1 MGILNRVSNT
11 YKTGVVS
18 HLNTQPFTSILK
30 IFGFGQRKSPLE
42 LKMKFVVALMMMTMV
57 VYCSTAMAEDP
68 DSYDNYGSLPQELDE
83 VEERAR
89 VRCNE
94 CGTVAPGN
102 RAMACYSRGCQG
114 CIKRR
119 QPAGNCGRGMKCQ
132 YCGGRKQKQNSN
144 FVAAATFAKG
154 ARILALVSVREIAK
168 API

>member
-18 HLNTQPFTSILK
+18 HLNTQPYTSILK

-42 LKMKFVVALMMMTMV
+42 LKMKFVVALMMMTMM

-102 RAMACYSRGCQG
+102 HDMACYSRGCQK
-114 CIKRR
+114 CIRKR

-132 YCGGRKQKQNSN
+132 YCGGRKQKRNSN
-144 FVAAATFAKG
+144 FRCSSDFCQGCKNFG
-154 ARILALVSVREIAK
+154 PRKRMEIAK
-168 API
+168 AP